1 VHWWKWL
8 GIAGLVGAAAVGA
21 VAVQR
26 RRVARHWVE
35 VPPDE
40 LRQRLRARLAA
51 ASGTSAAS

>member
-1 VHWWKWL
+1 MRWWKWL

-26 RRVARHWVE
+26 RRAARQWVE

-51 ASGTSAAS
+51 STDS